1 MTGRGVESHLLS
13 WVLIFIAALWPI
25 IAFMGGLGFSPLLML
40 AGVVVAVHAIP
51 RIRFRAYMVMILL
64 FMEFVAASS
73 KWSPQPTTFFEI
85 DLMRG
90 SFAVRFEAIRV
101 GLDLVWTAFLL
112 TYARSLE
119 PAVAQRI
126 LRVVS
131 IGILVHLVLVALL
144 SIFQQQAL
152 DLFYGHTSDKTD
164 GVQNIARNGI
174 ILAISAP
181 LLIVGAARALP
192 FARAL
197 LVELA
202 VFSAI
207 IVVLLIRGVDSGIL
221 SILMGL
227 GCVGLI
233 RFFPAN
239 GFKILGVAF
248 GFVVVSAPLFF
259 KLISQGAEASTIS
272 TSANWRL
279 AIWKRVLE
287 VVDEEPFFG
296 HGVGVLRTMKELIPA
311 GEMKGQMLIPN
322 HAHNMILQLWVETGA
337 TGASLVALAMIFAG
351 FRMPPPRTLG
361 VAGFL
366 AAALAG
372 QFMTVALVSFDL
384 WADWWWACAGILAVM
399 TTVVWRAETTDNS
412 SRLIAAPPTQSG
424 ETRP

>member
-1 MTGRGVESHLLS
+1 M
-13 WVLIFIAALWPI
+13 LIVIAALWPV
-25 IAFMGGLGFSPLLML
+25 IAFMGGLGFSPLLTA
-40 AGVVVAVHAIP
+40 AGLLVAAHAIP
-51 RIRFRAYMVMILL
+51 RMRFRTYMVMILL

-73 KWSPQPTTFFEI
+73 KWSPQPATFFEI
-85 DLMRG
+85 DLAKG
-90 SFAVRFEAIRV
+90 AFAVRFEAIRV

-112 TYARSLE
+112 TYARSLA

-126 LRVVS
+126 VRVAS
-131 IGILVHLVLVALL
+131 IGILVHLFLLAAL

-152 DLFYGHTSDKTD
+152 DLFYGHTSDKSD

-174 ILAISAP
+174 IMAIAAP
-181 LLIVGAARALP
+181 LLIVGMGRTLP

-197 LVELA
+197 VVEVS

-207 IVVLLIRGVDSGIL
+207 IVVLLLRGVDSGII

-233 RFFPAN
+233 RLFPVN
-239 GFKILGVAF
+239 GFKILGVGL
-248 GFVVVSAPLFF
+248 GFVVVAAPVFF
-259 KLISQGAEASTIS
+259 KLISQGVEASAIS
-272 TSANWRL
+272 NSANWRL
-279 AIWKRVLE
+279 AIWNRVLE
-287 VVDEEPFFG
+287 VVDKEPFFG
-296 HGVGVLRTMKELIPA
+296 NGVGVLRTMKELIPA

-337 TGASLVALAMIFAG
+337 IGATLAALAIVFAG
-351 FRMPPPRTLG
+351 FRMPQPRTLG

-399 TTVVWRAETTDNS
+399 TTVVWRAEAVDNS
-412 SRLIAAPPTQSG
+412 SRLIVAPPTQPS
-424 ETRP
+424 ETSP